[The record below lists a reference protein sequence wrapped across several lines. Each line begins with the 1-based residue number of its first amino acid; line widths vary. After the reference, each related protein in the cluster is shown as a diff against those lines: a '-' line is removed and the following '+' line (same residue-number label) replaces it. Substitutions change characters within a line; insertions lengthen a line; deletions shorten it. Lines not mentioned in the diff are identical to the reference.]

1 MKTLIRLFR
10 YFKYSFTIIAISYKS
25 VERKPGCYYQ
35 RDYNGQETEKDIN
48 KCKQGVTVFL
58 LVQDQ
63 ERTHQ
68 K

>member
-10 YFKYSFTIIAISYKS
+10 YFKSSFTIIAISYKS
-25 VERKPGCYYQ
+25 VERKPGCHYQ
-35 RDYNGQETEKDIN
+35 RDYNGRKTEKDIN
-48 KCKQGVTVFL
+48 KCKQGVIVFL